1 MRYEANRRSLENPCI
16 TCGACCAHYRASFH
30 WSEADDAGG
39 TVPVD
44 LTVDISP
51 FRRAMRG
58 TEHSKPCCVA
68 LEGAVGIDVRC
79 VIYEQRPSVCREFTF
94 SWEDGENNEKCDKA
108 RLAIGLTALSPLRV
122 AVAPELPN
130 AVVPPPLPDLFGVPS
145 TSASLVA
152 ESVSPVATEGPAAVQ
167 VVKAPTTDDV

>member
-1 MRYEANRRSLENPCI
+1 MENPCI

-39 TVPVD
+39 PVPVD
-44 LTVDISP
+44 LTVNVGP

-68 LEGAVGIDVRC
+68 LEGPLGVAVRC

-94 SWEDGENNEKCDKA
+94 SWEDGSANEKCDKA
-108 RLAIGLTALSPLRV
+108 RNAIGLAPL
-122 AVAPELPN
+122 APPLPN
-130 AVVPPPLPDLFGVPS
+130 AILPPNAGSEPTVDLPGLLPHEIAAL
-145 TSASLVA
+145 TR
-152 ESVSPVATEGPAAVQ
+152 PPA
-167 VVKAPTTDDV
+167 